1 MSKSM
6 EHDIPL
12 LALTQEEAARAVG
25 VSTVTMRKWILLSD
39 FPAFKA
45 GKRWIIPVDAFREWL
60 NKNAA
65 ERKQIISDD

>member
-1 MSKSM
+1 
-6 EHDIPL
+6 
-12 LALTQEEAARAVG
+12 
-25 VSTVTMRKWILLSD
+25 MRKWTLLSD